1 MVCAWLK
8 AIHILEYVY
17 VLWCHQIF
25 LICCSTFERQQNFPR
40 FILDTKNP
48 FPPQQW

>member
-17 VLWCHQIF
+17 ILQYHQIS
-25 LICCSTFERQQNFPR
+25 LICYSTFERQQNFLK

-48 FPPQQW
+48 FPLQ